1 MRILFKL
8 MLSVGMLFSIV
19 ALASEPL
26 VITRQGTVDTPENT
40 LLSIKKAVDSGAN
53 AIWLTLQLSKDNEIV
68 LYRPADLQT
77 LTNLKG
83 PVAAY
88 TVAQLHQADAGYW
101 YGKPDYPLRGKNLYV
116 PTLAEVL
123 KRWPNTF
130 FFLEINSPDTPPQL
144 FSVLLEDVLEKSYS
158 YNRVR
163 VYANNALYLDA
174 LPDTIARF
182 ETEQATQTVLSDII
196 INHRCDV
203 PSFAIEKWYILK
215 YQRYIQNAPGAS
227 PLAWGQEAM
236 RCFRNNKLAKVILTG
251 GNTKTLY
258 QIAQTLHADSVL
270 VDSPLPAT
278 R

>member
-88 TVAQLHQADAGYW
+88 TVAQLH
-101 YGKPDYPLRGKNLYV
+101 
-116 PTLAEVL
+116 
-123 KRWPNTF
+123 
-130 FFLEINSPDTPPQL
+130 
-144 FSVLLEDVLEKSYS
+144 
-158 YNRVR
+158 
-163 VYANNALYLDA
+163 
-174 LPDTIARF
+174 
-182 ETEQATQTVLSDII
+182 
-196 INHRCDV
+196 
-203 PSFAIEKWYILK
+203 
-215 YQRYIQNAPGAS
+215 
-227 PLAWGQEAM
+227 
-236 RCFRNNKLAKVILTG
+236 
-251 GNTKTLY
+251 
-258 QIAQTLHADSVL
+258 
-270 VDSPLPAT
+270 
-278 R
+278 